1 MESLITKLKT
11 PSPHHEVELVLNG
24 FVITPRD
31 SSQGALDDFQ
41 LIVEEALHYA
51 GDDYQV
57 VAVPMTDVVGKYARV
72 YFNQVAGT

>member
-57 VAVPMTDVVGKYARV
+57 VAVPMTDAVGKYARV
-72 YFNQVAGT
+72 YFNQLAGT

>member
-11 PSPHHEVELVLNG
+11 PSPHHEVEMALNG

-31 SSQGALDDFQ
+31 SSEGALDDFQ
-41 LIVEEALHYA
+41 PIVEEALHYA

-57 VAVPMTDVVGKYARV
+57 VAVPITDAVGKYARV
-72 YFNQVAGT
+72 YFNQVTGT